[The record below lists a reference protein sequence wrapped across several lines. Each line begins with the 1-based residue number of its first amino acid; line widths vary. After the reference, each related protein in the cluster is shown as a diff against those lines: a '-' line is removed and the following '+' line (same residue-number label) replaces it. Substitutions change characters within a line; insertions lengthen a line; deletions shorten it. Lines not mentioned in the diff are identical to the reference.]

1 MSLHI
6 WIFDPIEY
14 FMKIVDSGVQICVFS
29 DEVSVAR
36 IKEVIVGYKNV
47 TIMEPINIDQLW
59 VHSICE
65 KYLKVCKRRLPITRI
80 WFYIIP
86 TQNSC
91 A

>member
-1 MSLHI
+1 
-6 WIFDPIEY
+6 
-14 FMKIVDSGVQICVFS
+14 MKIVDSGVQICVFS